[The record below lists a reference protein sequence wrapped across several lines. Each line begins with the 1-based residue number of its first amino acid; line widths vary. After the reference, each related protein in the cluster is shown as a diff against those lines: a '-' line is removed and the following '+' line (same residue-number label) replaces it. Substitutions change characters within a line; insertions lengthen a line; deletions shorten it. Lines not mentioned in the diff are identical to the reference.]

1 MAEDELQRQELDRFI
16 LDEVDSVPHLE
27 ALLLL
32 WNNKPKHWAV
42 EEMAKALYISQEA
55 THSILQDLRQRGFA
69 QSDNDHYSYDPG
81 YDREH
86 LIQKLDRTYRREI
99 IRISN
104 MIHSKASPSVREF
117 ARAFKFKRD

>member
-1 MAEDELQRQELDRFI
+1 MAENDLQRQELDRFI
-16 LDEVDSVPHLE
+16 LDEIDSVPHLE

-32 WNNKPKHWAV
+32 WNNRPKHWAV
-42 EEMAKALYISQEA
+42 EEMAKALYISNEA
-55 THSILQDLRQRGFA
+55 TNSILQDLRQRGFA
-69 QSDNDHYSYDPG
+69 RSDDDCYSYDPG
-81 YDREH
+81 NSREY

-117 ARAFKFKRD
+117 ARAFKFKKD